1 MKSHRAE
8 SDPGRARGL
17 PVFAREVGH
26 LHEAGGWGRRLAE
39 GLTERDAGADKRG
52 GARVPRMVM
61 NLSILVFPFVCASSE
76 SCLSTVSS
84 EGGLCCLGAAANAAA
99 ETPKSQEGNDFPHKG
114 TSVPPQGEARRPPR
128 ARRSAPRLVFV
139 SRGG

>member
-26 LHEAGGWGRRLAE
+26 LREAVGRGKTAGGGPHGKRR
-39 GLTERDAGADKRG
+39 RRRQ
-52 GARVPRMVM
+52 ARRRARASDGDELDHSGFSFRLRLVGI
-61 NLSILVFPFVCASSE
+61 LSFDGFLRRRFV
-76 SCLSTVSS
+76 LS
-84 EGGLCCLGAAANAAA
+84 GAAANAVA

-114 TSVPPQGEARRPPR
+114 TSAPPQGEARRPPR
-128 ARRSAPRLVFV
+128 ARRSAPRRVFV